1 MNKLSLVGMQL
12 PENYIRTI
20 STFRAKALR
29 LELILDVLF
38 VWSYLTPV
46 WSDLTPD
53 DKGLRS
59 KFSLYFSGSCIPTK
73 ESLFILYI
81 KMLYQVLNLPRSN
94 KAIILIL

>member
-12 PENYIRTI
+12 PENYTRTI
-20 STFRAKALR
+20 STFRAKALC
-29 LELILDVLF
+29 LELLDVLF
-38 VWSYLTPV
+38 VWNYLTPV

-53 DKGLRS
+53 DKGLHS
-59 KFSLYFSGSCIPTK
+59 KFSLYFSGSYIPTK